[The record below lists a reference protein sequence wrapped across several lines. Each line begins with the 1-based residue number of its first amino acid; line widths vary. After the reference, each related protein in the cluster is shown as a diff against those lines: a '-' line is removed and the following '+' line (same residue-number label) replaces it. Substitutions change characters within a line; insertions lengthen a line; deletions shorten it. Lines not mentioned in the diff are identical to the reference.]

1 MILETY
7 LLEIQSTTKLYHLS
21 QSDLDGK
28 IIKPSVPSN
37 IFTKLGLEDSKIPR
51 ISFASTISQCIT
63 AIGNN
68 RIEGNSE
75 KKYYVFEPDDYNKI
89 KIISND
95 ELIRRKLIVDAKQSG
110 EIWAVSNVKFKEV
123 GVIEIIKKL
132 NLVYQIKDEP
142 HEPFKFYKW
151 SYKVLDGDLK

>member
-68 RIEGNSE
+68 RIEGNPE
-75 KKYYVFEPDDYNKI
+75 KRYYVFEPEDYDKI
-89 KIISND
+89 KITSNK
-95 ELIRRKLIVDAKQSG
+95 ELIKRNLIADAKMSG
-110 EIWAVSNVKFKEV
+110 EVWVISDVKLKEV
-123 GVIEIIKKL
+123 GVIEVIKKL
-132 NLVYQIKDEP
+132 DLVYQIKDDP
-142 HEPFKFYKW
+142 HPPFKFYKW
-151 SYKVLDGDLK
+151 KYKVLDGDLK